1 MYTDQQLQ
9 NHIFDLQTFLRR
21 IQRSQGHV
29 QPLVPDGIFGAET
42 AAAVRDFQRQ
52 NSLPVTGTADFDTW
66 DAVYRAYLVLRTG
79 DETPQAVSFFPAG
92 ADAALR
98 PGDKGASVFA
108 LQLLLGAALPHFPD
122 TIPVPLTGTYDA
134 DTTAGVRRAQAV
146 FLLPQTG
153 ETDRATWEALA
164 LLHNS
169 LFGRTPL
176 AWLAAE
182 P

>member
-21 IQRSQGHV
+21 IQRSQGPI

-98 PGDKGASVFA
+98 PRGQGRLCVRAP
-108 LQLLLGAALPHFPD
+108 AA
-122 TIPVPLTGTYDA
+122 
-134 DTTAGVRRAQAV
+134 AGRGRCH
-146 FLLPQTG
+146 T
-153 ETDRATWEALA
+153 
-164 LLHNS
+164 S
-169 LFGRTPL
+169 RTPSRFR
-176 AWLAAE
+176 
-182 P
+182 